1 MKVNPYLNFN
11 GQCEEAFRFYETALG
26 GKIAGLFHF
35 GQSPMAGHF
44 GADWDGKV
52 MHVSL
57 NVDDQTIL
65 GSDVPEKYYKQ
76 PQGFAVCLDFADIA
90 EAEKAYAALSDG
102 GQITMPI
109 QETFWAKR
117 YAQFADR
124 FGTTWMINVSKPM

>member
-1 MKVNPYLNFN
+1 MKINPYLNFS
-11 GQCEEAFRFYETALG
+11 GQCEEAFRFYEKVLG
-26 GKIAGLFHF
+26 GNIVAIFHF

-57 NVDDQTIL
+57 KVGDQTIL
-65 GSDVPEKYYKQ
+65 GSDVPEKYYRQ
-76 PQGFAVCLDFADIA
+76 PQGFSVCLDFEEIDQA
-90 EAEKAYAALSDG
+90 ESAYAALSEG
-102 GQITMPI
+102 GQITMAI